1 MRTSTTTRK
10 AAEKAKRSG
19 VPLTVYLPEDQAT
32 QLGELS
38 KERHVTK
45 ATIVR
50 FAVDRL
56 FVELSNGQLA
66 LPLGLREKQ

>member
-1 MRTSTTTRK
+1 MVTSTASRK
-10 AAEKAKRSG
+10 ASEKTKRSG
-19 VPLTVYLPEDQAT
+19 VPLTVYLPEDQAA

-50 FAVDRL
+50 LAVDRL
-56 FVELSNGQLA
+56 FSDLNNGQLN
-66 LPLGLREKQ
+66 LPLGLMEKQ

>member
-1 MRTSTTTRK
+1 MVASTATRR
-10 AAEKAKRSG
+10 AAEKTKRSG
-19 VPLTVYLPEDQAT
+19 VPLTVYLPEDQAA

-38 KERHVTK
+38 KERHITK

-56 FVELSNGQLA
+56 FSELSNGQLD
-66 LPLGLREKQ
+66 LPLGLMEKQ

>member
-1 MRTSTTTRK
+1 MKVSAATRK
-10 AAEKAKRSG
+10 ATDKTKRSG

-50 FAVDRL
+50 LAVDRL
-56 FVELSNGQLA
+56 FSELSTGQLD
-66 LPLGLREKQ
+66 LPLGLVEKR

>member
-1 MRTSTTTRK
+1 MKVSAASRK
-10 AAEKAKRSG
+10 LPEKTKRSG
-19 VPLTVYLPEDQAT
+19 VPLTVYLPEDQAA

-56 FVELSNGQLA
+56 FSDLSNGQLD
-66 LPLGLREKQ
+66 LPLGLMEKQ